1 MYFCTAWHS
10 FPNSWQIVYLFMNG
24 YTNIAFGSLE
34 LEHLIL
40 FLFETSSKF
49 FLSHDRS
56 MSYLDSIC
64 IRAKSHSCKK
74 NISIS
79 NNRICTIFKVLKK
92 YFQAKKLQFQ
102 TCNKRKYWKQDRVV
116 SDLWSGT
123 VGQGGELCKSLNDK
137 LVSW

>member
-1 MYFCTAWHS
+1 MFDMYFCTAWHS

-64 IRAKSHSCKK
+64 IRAKSHSCK
-74 NISIS
+74 NIRIS
-79 NNRICTIFKVLKK
+79 NNQIFTIFKVHKK

-102 TCNKRKYWKQDRVV
+102 TCNKRKYWKQDKVNNAFIFLI
-116 SDLWSGT
+116 LWSEWLGW
-123 VGQGGELCKSLNDK
+123 VA
-137 LVSW
+137 

>member
-1 MYFCTAWHS
+1 MFDMYLCTAWHS

-74 NISIS
+74 TSVFLTTESVQFSKCLKDIFRLRNFNFRLAIRENIE
-79 NNRICTIFKVLKK
+79 
-92 YFQAKKLQFQ
+92 
-102 TCNKRKYWKQDRVV
+102 NKTGLSVT
-116 SDLWSGT
+116 S
-123 VGQGGELCKSLNDK
+123 GQGR
-137 LVSW
+137 LVKEANFAKV

>member
-1 MYFCTAWHS
+1 MFDMYFCTAWHS

-49 FLSHDRS
+49 YLSHDRS

-64 IRAKSHSCKK
+64 IRANSHSCKK
-74 NISIS
+74 TSVFLTTESVQFSKCLKNIFRLRNFNFRLAIRENIEYKTGLSVTS
-79 NNRICTIFKVLKK
+79 
-92 YFQAKKLQFQ
+92 
-102 TCNKRKYWKQDRVV
+102 
-116 SDLWSGT
+116 
-123 VGQGGELCKSLNDK
+123 GQGR
-137 LVSW
+137 LVKEANCAKV

>member
-40 FLFETSSKF
+40 FLFETSLNFFIPRSFHVIFRFDLHQSKIAF
-49 FLSHDRS
+49 VQ
-56 MSYLDSIC
+56 
-64 IRAKSHSCKK
+64 K

>member
-1 MYFCTAWHS
+1 MFDMYFCTAWHS

-74 NISIS
+74 TSVFLTTESVQFSKCIKNIFRLRNFIC
-79 NNRICTIFKVLKK
+79 NR
-92 YFQAKKLQFQ
+92 
-102 TCNKRKYWKQDRVV
+102 RKYWKQDKKCIHFLNSLVRVV
-116 SDLWSGT
+116 RLSCLG
-123 VGQGGELCKSLNDK
+123 
-137 LVSW
+137 